1 MNFRILFLLVLACG
15 LTLARPVLAGSVP
28 VNIQADTMRYSPSGK
43 EVIFEG
49 KVRVVRLDV
58 TIDAAK
64 ITIHLAGSIKS
75 EPGGVAAM
83 DPGAISRIVASG
95 GVRINYQGKQG
106 SCATAVYHVPEGLLI
121 MEGAPVLEDG
131 KNNIK
136 GHKIKFYLKE
146 NRSEVVSGEGQRVN
160 ATFHAPESLQVPG
173 Q

>member
-1 MNFRILFLLVLACG
+1 MNVRMIYLLVLVCC
-15 LTLARPVLAGSVP
+15 LALAQAVQAGSVP
-28 VNIQADTMRYSPSGK
+28 VNIQADSMRYSPSGK
-43 EVIFEG
+43 EVTFEG
-49 KVRVVRLDV
+49 NVRVIRLDV

-64 ITIHLAGSIKS
+64 ITIHLAGNVKS

-83 DPGAISRIVASG
+83 DPGSISRIVAGG
-95 GVRINYQGKQG
+95 GVRINYQGKRG
-106 SCATAVYHVPEGLLI
+106 SCATAVYHVPEGLLV

-131 KNNIK
+131 KNSIK

-160 ATFHAPESLQVPG
+160 ATFHAPESIKVPG